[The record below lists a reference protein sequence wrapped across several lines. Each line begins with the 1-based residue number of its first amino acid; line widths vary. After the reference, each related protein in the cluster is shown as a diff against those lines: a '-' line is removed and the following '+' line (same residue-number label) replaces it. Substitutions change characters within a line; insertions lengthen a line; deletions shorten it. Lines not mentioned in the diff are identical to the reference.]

1 MLVVSIHRYDDGL
14 FFPTN
19 GHMDN
24 IGKEAGKGYN
34 IFFPYDKPKNTPDQA
49 MYMDNPKPEDFVPNI
64 GDRDYI
70 YACN

>member
-1 MLVVSIHRYDDGL
+1 M
-14 FFPTN
+14 N

-24 IGKEAGKGYN
+24 VGKEAGKGYN